1 MSVSL
6 QRCSIV
12 PTGLRFLNVLC
23 PRTEVLGY
31 RSIAPPGL
39 GPTLFVALSSFSPSM
54 AAHRAV
60 LQLRMTV
67 GKIFASLKRH
77 QPRQILEPH
86 DRLILPLDHHDVIA
100 IEPAQSC
107 HLRAANRTVA

>member
-39 GPTLFVALSSFSPSM
+39 GPTLFEALSGFFPST
-54 AAHRAV
+54 AAPSAV
-60 LQLRMTV
+60 PSLRMT
-67 GKIFASLKRH
+67 GRFI
-77 QPRQILEPH
+77 
-86 DRLILPLDHHDVIA
+86 
-100 IEPAQSC
+100 PATPAHRVVPGLTMSATPV
-107 HLRAANRTVA
+107 R